1 MIADIDEC
9 ETEEHNCDDAN
20 ATCINNIGSFTCTC
34 KPGYSLADGVKCRGK
49 YSAENIGLSCNTF
62 QIDLFFFGFTYVK
75 LIQKIV
81 CCKTQI
87 IPRGKLS
94 SLRHKNFDIIC
105 L

>member
-49 YSAENIGLSCNTF
+49 YSAENISLSCNPF
-62 QIDLFFFGFTYVK
+62 QIDPFLPFDLRTLSLLKNSMLQDPNNFSWKAFK
-75 LIQKIV
+75 L
-81 CCKTQI
+81 TT
-87 IPRGKLS
+87 
-94 SLRHKNFDIIC
+94 
-105 L
+105 